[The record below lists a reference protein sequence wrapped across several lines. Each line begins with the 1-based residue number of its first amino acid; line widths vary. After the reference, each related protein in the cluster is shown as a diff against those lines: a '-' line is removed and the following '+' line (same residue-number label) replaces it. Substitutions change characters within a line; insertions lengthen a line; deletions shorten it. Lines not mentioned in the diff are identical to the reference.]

1 MEMNLSRYS
10 PLMLRLSLAI
20 VFLWFGVDK
29 FVNPGYWSHQL
40 PDTIK
45 VIAGITEESEY
56 GLIHLIGVFEIL
68 VGSALASGIF
78 TRYVAAIASAFIFS
92 IIVTTGLNPA
102 TVRDIGLLG
111 ISLYLVSISDATMSW
126 KSYLKR
132 GKGLLALSIILATA
146 VATPLAMGING
157 SAPSNIEKIGVK
169 VQPGIVFLQPS
180 QNEIIQADSV
190 EVKVE
195 ITVELR
201 KLGVS
206 HIHFRL
212 DGRVVKVVYL
222 SDSVR
227 EVSVL
232 LKRVPAGEHLLSAYF
247 AYIDHTELPEYTVS
261 LKFSVLG

>member
-1 MEMNLSRYS
+1 MQVNLSRYA

-56 GLIHLIGVFEIL
+56 GFIHLIGVFEIL
-68 VGSALASGIF
+68 VGSVLASGIF
-78 TRYVAAIASAFIFS
+78 TRYVAVVASVFIFS
-92 IIVTTGLNPA
+92 IVVTTGLNPA
-102 TVRDIGLLG
+102 TVRDIGLLA
-111 ISLYLVSISDATMSW
+111 ISVYLVSTSDAKIEW

-132 GKGLLALSIILATA
+132 GRGLLALSIVLATA

-157 SAPSNIEKIGVK
+157 SAPSNLPETALKAERGLI
-169 VQPGIVFLQPS
+169 FLEPS
-180 QNEIIQADSV
+180 PNEILQANSI
-190 EVKVE
+190 EVKLQ
-195 ITVELR
+195 ITVDLR

-212 DGRVVKVVYL
+212 DGRVVNVVYL
-222 SDSVR
+222 PDSVT

-232 LKRVPAGEHLLSAYF
+232 LKRVPPGEHLLSAYF
-247 AYIDHTELPEYTVS
+247 AYIDHTELREYTAS
-261 LKFSVLG
+261 LKFSVLS